1 MRIVFMGTPALA
13 AQTLEAVAAE
23 HEIVLVATQ
32 PDRPAGR
39 LHELTAPPVKQ
50 WALEHDIPV
59 AQPDRARDAEFI
71 ARVKV
76 ARPEAIVVVAFGQIL
91 PQEILDMPRQF
102 FEHGTCVNLHY
113 SLLPRWRGAAPVQRA
128 IEHGD
133 HVTGVSTQ
141 HMAAKLDA
149 GDLILSAQVEV
160 GVEETSA
167 ELFERLIPLGTKVL
181 LETLQLVAKGQAP
194 SIPQDEAQATIAPSI
209 KAEETKLDWQESAV
223 DLVNKIH
230 GFNPRPGTV
239 TVFRGKPLKVWRA
252 RLAKSTFQGETGAI
266 QFKDNCVLVKT
277 ENPPNPFYKGESMDA
292 LELIEVQ
299 PAGKGRMKAADW
311 VRGIRLEQ
319 GETMEKV
326 IGNR

>member
-1 MRIVFMGTPALA
+1 MRIIFMGTPALA

-23 HEIVLVATQ
+23 HEIALVATQ

-39 LHELTAPPVKQ
+39 RHELQAPPVKT
-50 WALEHDIPV
+50 WALKYDIPV
-59 AQPDRARDAEFI
+59 AQPERARDAEFI
-71 ARVKV
+71 TRVRE

-102 FEHGTCVNLHY
+102 FASGTCVNLHY

-149 GDLILSAQVEV
+149 GDLILSEQIEIGA
-160 GVEETSA
+160 EETA
-167 ELFERLIPLGTKVL
+167 GELFERLIPLGTKVL
-181 LETLQLVAKGQAP
+181 LETLQLVANGTAP
-194 SIPQDEAQATIAPSI
+194 RVPQNEAHATIAPSI
-209 KAEETKLDWQESAV
+209 KAEETQLDWHEPAAHLAHQ
-223 DLVNKIH
+223 IH
-230 GFNPRPGTV
+230 AFNPRPGTV
-239 TVFRGKPLKVWRA
+239 TTFRDKPLKVWRA
-252 RLAKSTFQGETGAI
+252 RPVKSTFHGESGTI
-266 QFKDNCVLVKT
+266 QFKENRLLVKT
-277 ENPPNPFYKGESMDA
+277 GNPSQEQYKGDSGEA

-311 VRGIRLEQ
+311 ARGVRLELR
-319 GETMEKV
+319 EKFVTM
-326 IGNR
+326 

>member
-1 MRIVFMGTPALA
+1 MGTPALA

-23 HEIVLVATQ
+23 HEIVLIATQ

-39 LHELTAPPVKQ
+39 RHELTAPPVKE
-50 WALEHDIPV
+50 WALKHDISV
-59 AQPDRARDAEFI
+59 VQPERARDAEFVE
-71 ARVKV
+71 RVKE

-133 HVTGVSTQ
+133 KVTGVSTQ

-149 GDLILSAQVEV
+149 GDLILSEQIEIGA
-160 GVEETSA
+160 EETA
-167 ELFERLIPLGTKVL
+167 VELFEKLIPLGKKVL
-181 LETLQLVAKGQAP
+181 LETLRLVANGTAP
-194 SIPQDEAQATIAPSI
+194 RVPQNEAHATIAPSI
-209 KAEETKLDWQESAV
+209 KAEETKLNWQEPAAY
-223 DLVNKIH
+223 LANKIH
-230 GFNPRPGTV
+230 AFNPRPGTV
-239 TVFRGKPLKVWRA
+239 TTFRDKPLKVWRA
-252 RLAKSTFQGETGAI
+252 RAVKSTFSGSAGEI
-266 QFKDNCVLVKT
+266 HVEDNRVLVKT
-277 ENPPNPFYKGESMDA
+277 WNLPNDTTKGDSGEA

-311 VRGIRLEQ
+311 ARGVRLEK
-319 GETMEKV
+319 GEKLA
-326 IGNR
+326 